1 MAKRHILKTVLL
13 ITSIPFILL
22 SRFLV
27 YLNIFEL
34 RKDLKKCMAVV
45 DSVKESIPQPFLL
58 TLIAAEDHR
67 NFLHYGIDPIGI
79 LRAANVSLRQGK
91 TQGASTIEQQF
102 VRVVTGRYDRTPQ
115 RKIREQILAIALS
128 RQKGKLEI
136 ASAYLSIAFYGSGCI
151 GFTGLQRYCGNDLT
165 LTDKMKIRKMIARL
179 KYPKPLCTT
188 EEWKI
193 TLNNRVNYIER
204 RENEIANN
212 CMHMENKHAS
222 FQAKFPSTF
231 KFLSPYQ
238 AGR

>member
-1 MAKRHILKTVLL
+1 
-13 ITSIPFILL
+13 
-22 SRFLV
+22 
-27 YLNIFEL
+27 
-34 RKDLKKCMAVV
+34 MAVV
-45 DSVKESIPQPFLL
+45 DSVKESIPQSFLL

-67 NFLHYGIDPIGI
+67 NFLHYGIDTIGI

-102 VRVVTGRYDRTPQ
+102 VRVVTGRYERTPQ

-136 ASAYLSIAFYGSGCI
+136 ASAYLSIAFYGTGCI
-151 GFTGLQRYCGNDLT
+151 GITGLQRYCGNDLT
-165 LTDKMKIRKMIARL
+165 LTDKIKIRKMVARL

-188 EEWKI
+188 EEWEI

-212 CMHMENKHAS
+212 CIQLTPSSAVFHMKLVGYSKIITVNN
-222 FQAKFPSTF
+222 
-231 KFLSPYQ
+231 L
-238 AGR
+238 GR